1 MPLKNGRQSSDLQTI
16 LVGSVIPAGT
26 IAPFAGGTVP
36 EGWMLCD
43 GTAIN
48 RTTYSALFSAVGT
61 AHGQGNGS
69 TTFNLPDYRG
79 QFLRGR
85 VNLTTITGSGT
96 VPIAPNNNRATF
108 TNHGINRTGFKIR
121 LSSGTLGG
129 LATSTDYYAIVVDS
143 NTLAFATTLS
153 NALAGTRITL
163 TAGSTNSAVLVQ
175 YEDPDASSRTAAAV
189 GGSSAGGLGSIQDS
203 ATKQHRHLI
212 AADSGS
218 ATVLTLPTQSFNKN
232 GSIQGAGDSEYEGS
246 TSGAVEPTV
255 GFSSLTGESSE
266 SRPKNSLVNYII
278 KY

>member
-1 MPLKNGRQSSDLQTI
+1 MALKNGRQSSDLQTI

-26 IAPFAGGTVP
+26 IAPFAGSVVP
-36 EGWMLCD
+36 TGWMLCN
-43 GTAIN
+43 GAAIS
-48 RTTYSALFSAVGT
+48 RTTYSELFSAVGT
-61 AHGQGNGS
+61 SHGQGNGS

-85 VNLTTITGSGT
+85 VNITTITGSGT
-96 VPIAPNNNRATF
+96 VPVAPNNDRATF

-129 LATSTDYYAIVVDS
+129 LAASTDYYAIVVDS

-153 NALAGTRITL
+153 NALAGTRIAL

-189 GGSSAGGLGSIQDS
+189 GGNSAGGLGSIQNDGFGS
-203 ATKQHRHLI
+203 HTHRARGT
-212 AADSGS
+212 AAGGGS
-218 ATVLTLPTQSFNKN
+218 AANLGQ
-232 GSIQGAGDSEYEGS
+232 AGVWGYFGTTNS
-246 TSGAVEPTV
+246 TSQTYVLNTPGGGVPYNEI
-255 GFSSLTGESSE
+255 TGDSE